1 MSKCKNST
9 FVSVVLLSDDLI
21 YNKEQDILFSIQC
34 GLMKNFYDYEIII
47 LDHNNSS
54 ASQYNQRWSS
64 VLKVVEAV
72 RIIQTA
78 SHLDRELAYTIGIE
92 NSIGDSVVLFNP
104 LRDPVEIIV
113 DAININR
120 SGADVVVGV
129 SESVSATVTYKLIRP
144 FINKLLFKIGYEI
157 PRNATGYYV
166 LSRNAANSITLSHGK
181 RHKLFLRISKSALNF
196 ESIIYECTHSIR
208 QEKKSVIKS
217 IPDTLNIM
225 VFNSIKPLRLMAVI
239 GAFASLFSLIFATYS
254 IIQKIFNDQLVDG
267 WASIAVLI
275 SFQFMVLFIILSF
288 LSEYIGRIL
297 DENNIGEQYAIVN
310 ELNSTVMVDENRI
323 NVLEESI

>member
-1 MSKCKNST
+1 MSKCKKST

-47 LDHNNSS
+47 LDHNNTSV
-54 ASQYNQRWSS
+54 SQYNQRWSS
-64 VLKVVEAV
+64 ILKVVEAV

-104 LRDPVEIIV
+104 LRDPVEIIG

-157 PRNATGYYV
+157 PRNATGFYV

-181 RHKLFLRISKSALNF
+181 RHKLFLRISKSA
-196 ESIIYECTHSIR
+196 
-208 QEKKSVIKS
+208 
-217 IPDTLNIM
+217 
-225 VFNSIKPLRLMAVI
+225 
-239 GAFASLFSLIFATYS
+239 
-254 IIQKIFNDQLVDG
+254 
-267 WASIAVLI
+267 
-275 SFQFMVLFIILSF
+275 
-288 LSEYIGRIL
+288 
-297 DENNIGEQYAIVN
+297 
-310 ELNSTVMVDENRI
+310 
-323 NVLEESI
+323 

>member
-1 MSKCKNST
+1 
-9 FVSVVLLSDDLI
+9 
-21 YNKEQDILFSIQC
+21 
-34 GLMKNFYDYEIII
+34 
-47 LDHNNSS
+47 
-54 ASQYNQRWSS
+54 
-64 VLKVVEAV
+64 
-72 RIIQTA
+72 
-78 SHLDRELAYTIGIE
+78 
-92 NSIGDSVVLFNP
+92 
-104 LRDPVEIIV
+104 
-113 DAININR
+113 
-120 SGADVVVGV
+120 
-129 SESVSATVTYKLIRP
+129 
-144 FINKLLFKIGYEI
+144 
-157 PRNATGYYV
+157 
-166 LSRNAANSITLSHGK
+166 
-181 RHKLFLRISKSALNF
+181 
-196 ESIIYECTHSIR
+196 
-208 QEKKSVIKS
+208 EKKSVIKS